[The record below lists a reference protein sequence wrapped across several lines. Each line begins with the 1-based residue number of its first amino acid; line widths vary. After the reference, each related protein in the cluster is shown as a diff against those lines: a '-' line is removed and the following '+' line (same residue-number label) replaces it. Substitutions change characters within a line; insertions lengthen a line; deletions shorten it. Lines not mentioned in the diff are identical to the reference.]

1 MANRRRRERDRKSE
15 PQQSKGV
22 QRLATV
28 VRVLLI
34 LVCVTPLA
42 VSSGTIYPFA
52 VGKAVYAHALIQMAA
67 ACWLVLVLVA
77 PTERPRRAWVFAALL
92 VWLCV
97 SVLAAYHGASP
108 SRSLWSTYNRMGGLV
123 DLAHWCV
130 YAVMIASV
138 FRTREHW
145 KQLLFASVL
154 VSAVVSAIG
163 ILANV
168 LPVVAA
174 SPLIHESRL
183 SSTLGHGLLIG
194 AYTCLSAGLTVA
206 LWMLAPTRRNAIL
219 FAPILILNL
228 TALWL
233 SASRGGL
240 LVFILMAAVFAVG
253 CLILDR
259 RHTVR
264 WAALGAVLTLGV
276 SVTAIA
282 LLVAFA
288 PPGVMDK
295 TPVAIQRLDAMTS
308 ADDGSINR
316 RDHATTAALQAYMEH
331 PVLGIGP
338 GNFEVAWGR
347 HAQLDWD
354 TSKIFDDAHSVFLEV
369 LATTGTLGAIAYVAL
384 LVLLIRAAIRSLR
397 DREGNER
404 LFALAMGTILIGYLA
419 LSVSMIGATTFAL
432 YFAILLGYLA
442 WDESRHHPPLWSLP
456 RAHTFVVLIAVGV
469 LTPILLYATIQ
480 YNIGIL
486 ASAQT
491 PMRGNVDQVIA
502 YEQSL
507 VEYFPPMASSR
518 RAYINPDI
526 IETLSPNSPDHW
538 VDMYAPVFAE
548 HVADAISREPENWFW
563 PHVAAKTYQ
572 QWSEHDPAYL
582 DKARYYLAEL
592 ERLSPDSSYTNL
604 VRERQAILEEA
615 K

>member
-1 MANRRRRERDRKSE
+1 MTNRQQRKQDRE
-15 PQQSKGV
+15 QSKGAE
-22 QRLATV
+22 RLATM

-34 LVCVTPLA
+34 LVCLTPLV
-42 VSSGTIYPFA
+42 VSSSTIYPFA
-52 VGKAVYAHALIQMAA
+52 VGKAVYAHALIQIAA

-77 PTERPRRAWVFAALL
+77 PQERPRRAWVLLGLL

-108 SRSLWSTYNRMGGLV
+108 SRSLWSTYNHMGGLV
-123 DLAHWCV
+123 DLTHWII
-130 YAVMIASV
+130 YAVMIAST

-145 KQLLFASVL
+145 KQLLLASVL

-168 LPVVAA
+168 LPIVSA
-174 SPLIHESRL
+174 SPLLHESRL

-206 LWMLAPTRRNAIL
+206 LWMLAPTRKNAIL
-219 FAPILILNL
+219 FAPILLLNL
-228 TALWL
+228 VALWL

-240 LVFILMAAVFAVG
+240 LVLILMVAVFAVG

-259 RHTVR
+259 RRTVR
-264 WAALGAVLTLGV
+264 WVALGTVLMLGV
-276 SVTAIA
+276 SVTTIA

-288 PPGVMDK
+288 PPGVIDK
-295 TPVAIQRLDAMTS
+295 TPIAVQRLDAMTN

-316 RDHATTAALQAYMEH
+316 RDHATTAAIQTYVER
-331 PVLGIGP
+331 PILGIGP

-354 TSKIFDDAHSVFLEV
+354 TAKIFDDAHSVFFEV
-369 LATTGTLGAIAYVAL
+369 LATTGTLGAIAYMVL

-397 DREGNER
+397 GREGNER

-432 YFAILLGYLA
+432 HFAILLGYLA

-456 RAHTFVVLIAVGV
+456 RARPLAVLIAVVV
-469 LTPILLYATIQ
+469 LAPILLYAMVQ

-486 ASAQT
+486 ASAQL
-491 PMRGNVDQVIA
+491 PMRGSIDQVIA
-502 YEQSL
+502 NEQGL
-507 VEYFPPMASSR
+507 AEYFPPMARSR

-526 IETLSPNSPDHW
+526 IETLSPNSQDHW
-538 VDMYAPVFAE
+538 VDSYAPVFAE
-548 HVADAISREPENWFW
+548 HVADAISSEPENWFW

-582 DKARYYLAEL
+582 DKARYYLTLL
-592 ERLSPDSSYTNL
+592 ERLSPNSSYTNL
-604 VRERQAILEEA
+604 VRERQAILEGT